1 MSEVSRRELGWV
13 ALWTVGLSAVML
25 IVFAL
30 LGQWSWRVPL
40 GALLGVAA
48 ALLNFYLLCRTVEK
62 AVDRDPSSLRGYI
75 RASQYLRL
83 LMQGAVLAL
92 AFGLKDVLFHPAA
105 ALLPL
110 FFPQIAVRL
119 RPLWKQGGDGTDQAG
134 GDLT

>member
-25 IVFAL
+25 VVFAL
-30 LGQWSWRVPL
+30 LGRWSWQVPM
-40 GALLGVAA
+40 GALLGTGTAI
-48 ALLNFYLLCRTVEK
+48 LNFYLLCRTVER
-62 AVDRDPSSLRGYI
+62 AVDRDPATLRAYV
-75 RASQYLRL
+75 RSSQYMRL

-92 AFGLKDVLFHPAA
+92 VFGFKDVFQPLA

-119 RPLWKQGGDGTDQAG
+119 RPLWKKGLEKTDAAG